1 MKRYFVLL
9 MLILFVLSGCNPQ
22 ANFSVRCKREAEQQ
36 NKRLCP
42 REVDKGVMLDSI
54 KFREDSLMFEYY
66 YTMEDSLYPQEG
78 IQKYKNDIREN
89 LRKKIV
95 NSIEM
100 KRYKENGVAFNYIY
114 LYRNT
119 REKALEYLFTKADYK

>member
-9 MLILFVLSGCNPQ
+9 MLILFVLSGCNRQ
-22 ANFSVRCKREAEQQ
+22 ANFSERCKREAEQ
-36 NKRLCP
+36 
-42 REVDKGVMLDSI
+42 
-54 KFREDSLMFEYY
+54 
-66 YTMEDSLYPQEG
+66 
-78 IQKYKNDIREN
+78 QKYKNDIREN

-119 REKALEYLFTKADYK
+119 REKALEYMFTKADYK

>member
-1 MKRYFVLL
+1 
-9 MLILFVLSGCNPQ
+9 
-22 ANFSVRCKREAEQQ
+22 
-36 NKRLCP
+36 
-42 REVDKGVMLDSI
+42 MLDSI

-119 REKALEYLFTKADYK
+119 REKALEYMFTKADYK